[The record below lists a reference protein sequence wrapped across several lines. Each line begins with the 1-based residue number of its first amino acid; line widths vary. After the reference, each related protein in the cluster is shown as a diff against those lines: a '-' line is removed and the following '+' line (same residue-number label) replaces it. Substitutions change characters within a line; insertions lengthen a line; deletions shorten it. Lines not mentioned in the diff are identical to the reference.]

1 MNCLTRKHVATTWAL
16 VWTVV
21 AAAVTSTAAV
31 ADELALIQYGPA
43 KQLASLDSRQIRE
56 SSGLAC
62 SRRVENLFWTHNDS
76 GDSARIFAFGAS
88 GEDLGSLAVVGAKA
102 RDWEDMA
109 SMILDGVPC
118 LLLADV
124 GDNSSKRNSYTL
136 YLMEEPRLDKN
147 SHATAGPVRLL
158 QTVRFRYDDGAHN
171 CESVAFDAKTK
182 MVLLVTKS
190 LFGAGC
196 KVYSFAWPKSQTTDA
211 SPAGTKVIAKVIAKL
226 NVPLATAMDISADGR
241 RAIVV
246 TYGPAYEFTRR
257 EGESWAKAFARG
269 GRRLNMPLRTQGES
283 ICYGTDGK
291 TLYLTSER
299 WPTPLW
305 RISPK

>member
-1 MNCLTRKHVATTWAL
+1 MWV
-16 VWTVV
+16 VV
-21 AAAVTSTAAV
+21 AAAATSTAAAV
-31 ADELALIQYGPA
+31 FTAAADEPALIRYGPA
-43 KQLASLDSRQIRE
+43 KQLAVLESRHIRE

-62 SRRVENLFWTHNDS
+62 SRRVDNLFWTHNDS
-76 GDSARIFAFGAS
+76 GDSARIFAFGAG

-109 SMILDGVPC
+109 SITLDGVPC

-136 YLMEEPRLDKN
+136 YLMEEPRLDQDRR
-147 SHATAGPVRLL
+147 ATAEPVRLL
-158 QTVRFRYDDGAHN
+158 QTVRFRYDDGAHD
-171 CESVAFDAKTK
+171 CESVAFDTKTK
-182 MVLLVTKS
+182 TVLLVTKS

-196 KVYSFAWPKSQTTDA
+196 KVYSFAWPKARTTDA
-211 SPAGTKVIAKVIAKL
+211 SPAQTQVITKVVAKAIAKL

-257 EGESWAKAFARG
+257 EGESWAKTFARG
-269 GRRLNMPLRTQGES
+269 GRRLNMPLRSQGES
-283 ICYGTDGK
+283 ICYGPDGK

-299 WPTPLW
+299 LPTPLW
-305 RISPK
+305 QISPK